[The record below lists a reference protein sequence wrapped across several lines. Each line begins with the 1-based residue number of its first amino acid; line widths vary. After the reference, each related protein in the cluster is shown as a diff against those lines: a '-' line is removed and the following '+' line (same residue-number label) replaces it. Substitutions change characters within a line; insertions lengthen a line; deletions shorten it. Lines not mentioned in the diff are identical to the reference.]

1 MHTRKRKC
9 RDNKF
14 LYFSSELRG
23 YSGPRTVDGP
33 SYILTS
39 IIIMRRMVYRFRP
52 YGHGT
57 AYILIIYNL
66 INESLRTR
74 GTCVNGYTFVR
85 PRRYIHVPTGRLAVE
100 HRLIHVSSLGITHPV
115 QINNPNISSTK
126 DVSNVTYIRSFRASV
141 RRISESTALIDPLDW
156 GRSIE
161 LSFQLIRALDALITY
176 LPCPYMSEGYRNQTI
191 PSQGTRNDHDGWEF
205 HRTQPSEC
213 GVTS

>member
-1 MHTRKRKC
+1 
-9 RDNKF
+9 
-14 LYFSSELRG
+14 
-23 YSGPRTVDGP
+23 
-33 SYILTS
+33 
-39 IIIMRRMVYRFRP
+39 MRRMVYRFRP